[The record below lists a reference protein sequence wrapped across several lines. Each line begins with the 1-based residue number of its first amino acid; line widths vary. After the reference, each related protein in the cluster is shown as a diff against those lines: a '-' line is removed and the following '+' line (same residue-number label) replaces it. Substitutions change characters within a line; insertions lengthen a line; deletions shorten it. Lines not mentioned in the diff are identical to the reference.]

1 MSRTAANTAATD
13 TAAPNP
19 ADMPFTVPVT
29 DRLTYHFLIA
39 VDIEG
44 YSKLSTAQQK
54 QVQQDLHQI
63 LETAAAAAGLDR
75 RTWLRQVGGDG
86 EMAILPPDTDGL
98 LVLVSYPRAL
108 AAALAELNRERRP
121 PIRLRVAMHHGPL
134 SDGLFG
140 AVGQA
145 PIVVA
150 RLLDSQE
157 LRDELRADPVREM
170 ALIVSSSLYSDIV
183 ETGFEGL
190 APEEFHPVEITAKGA
205 SFPGRIHRGPR

>member
-1 MSRTAANTAATD
+1 
-13 TAAPNP
+13 
-19 ADMPFTVPVT
+19 
-29 DRLTYHFLIA
+29 
-39 VDIEG
+39 
-44 YSKLSTAQQK
+44 
-54 QVQQDLHQI
+54 
-63 LETAAAAAGLDR
+63 
-75 RTWLRQVGGDG
+75 
-86 EMAILPPDTDGL
+86 MAILPPDTDGL
-98 LVLVSYPRAL
+98 PVLVSYPRAL
-108 AAALAELNRERRP
+108 AAALAELNRGRRP

-145 PIVVA
+145 PIVVS

-205 SFPGRIHRGPR
+205 RFPGRIHRGPR

>member
-1 MSRTAANTAATD
+1 MSGAAANMAATD
-13 TAAPNP
+13 AA
-19 ADMPFTVPVT
+19 DVPFTVPVT

-54 QVQQDLHQI
+54 QVQLDLHEV
-63 LETAAAAAGLDR
+63 LESAAAAAGLDR
-75 RTWLRQVGGDG
+75 RAWLRQVGGDG

-108 AAALAELNRERRP
+108 AAALAELNRQRRP

-145 PIVVA
+145 PIVVS

-157 LRDELRADPVREM
+157 LRDELRADPAREM

-190 APEEFHPVEITAKGA
+190 APEEFSPVEIIAKGA
-205 SFPGRIHRGPR
+205 SFRGHIHRRPR